1 MKIRNTNAKVVKR
14 VIGAGEEPVDGIIID
29 TSTPN
34 LEKIAECYINNK
46 DKYHQIAELARSL
59 GLPEDSAIIQ
69 EAQKGWNTEHSKH
82 GNFQSQLDELNAQPT
97 GLVAPATT
105 WTGRKLTRSA
115 GRIQGPNGPETY
127 YNLNMSRVVSAMR
140 NRGYDST
147 NYPYWVRADGCKMLG
162 PYIMA
167 AANLNHWPRGS
178 IVESSLGWTIIC
190 DTGYLSWNQLDIAVT
205 W

>member
-1 MKIRNTNAKVVKR
+1 MKKLIAMIMCIAICCTIPVFAVSKDELQANINT
-14 VIGAGEEPVDGIIID
+14 
-29 TSTPN
+29 
-34 LEKIAECYINNK
+34 CINNK

-97 GLVAPATT
+97 GPVAPATT

-127 YNLNMSRVVSAMR
+127 YNLNMSGVVSMMKAS
-140 NRGYDST
+140 GVSGD
-147 NYPYWVRADGCKMLG
+147 YWVRDDGVKMLG
-162 PYIMA
+162 DYIMV
-167 AANLNHWPRGS
+167 AANLGVHPRGS
-178 IVESSLGWTIIC
+178 LVQTSLGVAMVC
-190 DTGYLSWNQLDIAVT
+190 DTGGFASANPYQLDIAVA

>member
-1 MKIRNTNAKVVKR
+1 MKKLIAMIMCIAICCTIPVFAVSKDELQANINT
-14 VIGAGEEPVDGIIID
+14 
-29 TSTPN
+29 
-34 LEKIAECYINNK
+34 CINNK

-97 GLVAPATT
+97 GPVAPATT

>member
-1 MKIRNTNAKVVKR
+1 
-14 VIGAGEEPVDGIIID
+14 
-29 TSTPN
+29 
-34 LEKIAECYINNK
+34 
-46 DKYHQIAELARSL
+46 
-59 GLPEDSAIIQ
+59 
-69 EAQKGWNTEHSKH
+69 
-82 GNFQSQLDELNAQPT
+82 
-97 GLVAPATT
+97 
-105 WTGRKLTRSA
+105 
-115 GRIQGPNGPETY
+115 
-127 YNLNMSRVVSAMR
+127 MR